1 MKKYLFFLITVFI
14 FACNN
19 DTVRETEFGK
29 VKGIKESEVIIWY
42 GVPYGKIPTNDLRWK
57 KPENPELWRGEL
69 DATEWKGLSLQLNGD
84 EVVGNEDCLNLDIY
98 SKVDANDLPVMVF
111 LHGGNNQTGSTKEII
126 GTEIVKKNDI
136 VFISVNY
143 RLGLLGFNNLPALLD
158 KDNNTGNFTLLDIS
172 KALDWIKNN
181 ISEFGGNPQ
190 NITVS
195 GFSAG
200 GRDVMAMLISPL
212 FKDKFQKAIVF
223 SGGMTIADE
232 TLSAK
237 KIAKA
242 IAPLLIEDGKF
253 ANKNIAEDWL
263 LQSSEDVKDYL
274 YSLSSMRLA
283 KLMGNAGIRM
293 SVFPHLYGDGISLP
307 KDGFDTKN
315 YNAVPIIMI
324 TGTTEFS
331 MFANGDAY
339 FKSDDMKDYSNNE
352 IEKAKEFS
360 IKYGSKMY
368 GYFNAEAS
376 AEKMNNFYKGIPIY
390 LCSINYGDNS
400 SDYKIPIFGSFH
412 GIFVPMLSTENN
424 YQSIGNDI
432 FLSKSYK
439 SMSDVFNKY
448 LKNFLYYGNP
458 NGEDL
463 PKWENWNLKNPLSLL
478 LDAKNDKFTAESKKL
493 TISYNEII
501 EEMNNDISISV
512 ELKNKMIKNIL
523 NGRWFSDYM
532 DKYYSNA
539 NLWD

>member
-1 MKKYLFFLITVFI
+1 MNKYLFFLITFFCI
-14 FACNN
+14 CCNN
-19 DTVRETEFGK
+19 TVKETEFGK
-29 VKGIKESEVIIWY
+29 VKGTKENEVIIWY
-42 GVPYGKIPTNDLRWK
+42 GIPYGKIPINDLRWK
-57 KPENPELWRGEL
+57 RPENPETWNGEL
-69 DATEWKGLSLQLNGD
+69 DATEWKGLALQLNGD

-98 SKVDANDLPVMVF
+98 SKVGAKDLPVMVF

-158 KDNNTGNFTLLDIS
+158 ENNNTGNFTLLDIS

-181 ISEFGGNPQ
+181 ISEFGGDPK

-242 IAPLLIEDGKF
+242 IAPLAIEDGKF
-253 ANKNIAEDWL
+253 EDQNIAEDWL

-274 YSLSSMRLA
+274 YSISSMRLA
-283 KLMGNAGIRM
+283 KLMVNAGIRM
-293 SVFPHLYGDGISLP
+293 SVFPHLYGDDISLP
-307 KDGFDTKN
+307 KDGFDTLN

-331 MFANGDAY
+331 IFANGDSY
-339 FKSDDMKDYSNNE
+339 FKSEDMKDYSNNE

-376 AEKMNNFYKGIPIY
+376 AEKMNNSYKEIPIY
-390 LCSINYGDNS
+390 LCSINYGNNS
-400 SDYKIPIFGSFH
+400 SYYKIPIFGSFH

-424 YQSIGNDI
+424 YKSIGGDI
-432 FLSKSYK
+432 FLSESYK
-439 SMSDVFNKY
+439 SMSDTFNKY

-458 NGEDL
+458 NDEDL
-463 PKWENWNLKNPLSLL
+463 PKWENWNLKNPLSLV
-478 LDAKNDKFTAESKKL
+478 LDAKNDKVIAESKKL
-493 TISYNEII
+493 TISYKEII
-501 EEMNNDISISV
+501 QEMNDDASISV
-512 ELKNKMIKNIL
+512 ELKNKIIKNVL

-539 NLWD
+539 DLWD